1 MLYIFSDDF
10 YFARGAAAMLAEKG
24 IQASAIH
31 TTALRHFCEFPPL
44 CHTDVIIV
52 TFGDVSMMVSVLN
65 LARKYKVPVVF
76 VMNIR
81 QAAEPRL
88 LWEQGILSKNLTRD
102 VFMSALATALAAPVS
117 LLSELTMLEQEVMDE
132 LLAGKDGACVSAKM
146 QLSIKT
152 VSRHKLSA
160 LRKMGLHNLNS
171 RAIVLYGKYRQVQL
185 FKRLSKPVS
194 GRVSL

>member
-10 YFARGAAAMLAEKG
+10 YFSRGAAAMLSEKG
-24 IQASAIH
+24 VQACAIH
-31 TTALRHFCEFPPL
+31 TTDLQYFCEFHPL

-52 TFGDVSMMVSVLN
+52 TFGDVPMMATVLN
-65 LARKYKVPVVF
+65 LARKNKVRVVF

-81 QAAEPRL
+81 QSAEPRL
-88 LWEQGILSKNLTRD
+88 LWEQGILSKNLTKG
-102 VFMSALATALAAPVS
+102 VFMSALATALTAPVR
-117 LLSELTMLEQEVMDE
+117 LLSELTSLEQNVLDE

-160 LRKMGLHNLNS
+160 LRKLGLHNLNS

-185 FKRLSKPVS
+185 YKGLNKSTP